1 MPTDDDVQ
9 MKDSLQPSEP
19 QRTDH
24 DWQYYYLP
32 SEPVK
37 PLAPLTS
44 QNLISLYDL
53 NNLMNSVR
61 RTDPV
66 TGEKIN
72 KLRKSYEGK
81 VKTLH
86 LSGINKPSND
96 PAEFTNPGG
105 KPLSEVPEGTKGFL
119 DFEPEE
125 WLNEKLNGRPIQAP
139 AEDFQA
145 KLDRALQMRPGAILD
160 ANKWDKI
167 IGPPESKTKPTF
179 EGARPAVPQS
189 STARNSPLLK
199 ASSSVRPER
208 AGAKR
213 RYTDQTYSG
222 YGEGLSDDVG
232 DSAHE
237 EERKSA
243 HINKKRRK
251 VLTLTKSVK
260 DKKKEATPRRSKRI
274 RLSSFTWHLEFSHLL
289 WTPLSPS
296 LNSNADNHALFRIT
310 WELQALSAVHHTT
323 LLA

>member
-1 MPTDDDVQ
+1 MPTDEDVQ
-9 MKDSLQPSEP
+9 MQEANCAAPDSEP

-24 DWQYYYLP
+24 DWEYYYLP
-32 SEPVK
+32 SAPVK
-37 PLAPLTS
+37 PLAPLSS
-44 QNLISLYDL
+44 QNLIALYDL
-53 NNLMNSVR
+53 GNLMNSVR

-81 VKTLH
+81 VKLLH

-96 PAEFTNPGG
+96 AAQFTNPPG

-119 DFEPEE
+119 DYTPEE
-125 WLNEKLNGRPIQAP
+125 WLNEQLQGRPIQAP

-145 KLDRALQMRPGAILD
+145 KLDRALQMRPGAILEP
-160 ANKWDKI
+160 NKWDKI
-167 IGPPESKTKPTF
+167 IGPPEGKTKPSF
-179 EGARPAVPQS
+179 EGARAAIPQS
-189 STARNSPLLK
+189 NTARNSPLLK

-232 DSAHE
+232 DSALE

-251 VLTLTKSVK
+251 VPTLTISVK
-260 DKKKEATPRRSKRI
+260 DKKKEAKLRWSKRI
-274 RLSSFTWHLEFSHLL
+274 RPSSFTWRLEFSHLL
-289 WTPLSPS
+289 STPLSLP
-296 LNSNADNHALFRIT
+296 LNSNADNLV
-310 WELQALSAVHHTT
+310 L
-323 LLA
+323 

>member
-1 MPTDDDVQ
+1 MPTDDDVP
-9 MKDSLQPSEP
+9 MTDSLQPPAPSTTAAPSEP
-19 QRTDH
+19 PRTDH
-24 DWQYYYLP
+24 EWQYYYLP

-37 PLAPLTS
+37 PLVPLTS

-96 PAEFTNPGG
+96 AAEFTNPGG

-119 DFEPEE
+119 DFEPDE
-125 WLNEKLNGRPIQAP
+125 WLHEKLQGRPIQAP
-139 AEDFQA
+139 TEDFQA
-145 KLDRALQMRPGAILD
+145 KLERALQMRPGGILD

-167 IGPPESKTKPTF
+167 IGPAESKTKSSFDP
-179 EGARPAVPQS
+179 ARVAVPQS
-189 STARNSPLLK
+189 STGRNSPLLK
-199 ASSSVRPER
+199 ASNSVRPER

-213 RYTDQTYSG
+213 RYTDHTFTG

-251 VLTLTKSVK
+251 DNIGVAS
-260 DKKKEATPRRSKRI
+260 
-274 RLSSFTWHLEFSHLL
+274 
-289 WTPLSPS
+289 PLSGPS
-296 LNSNADNHALFRIT
+296 YNAPGVMAGGSR
-310 WELQALSAVHHTT
+310 SR
-323 LLA
+323 

>member
-9 MKDSLQPSEP
+9 MQDSKPTTDASSQP
-19 QRTDH
+19 QRSDH
-24 DWQYYYLP
+24 DWDYYYLP
-32 SEPVK
+32 KDPVK
-37 PLAPLTS
+37 PLAPLSS

-53 NNLMNSVR
+53 DNLMNSVR

-81 VKTLH
+81 VKNLH
-86 LSGINKPSND
+86 LAGNNKPSSD
-96 PAEFTNPGG
+96 PAEFTNPFG

-119 DFEPEE
+119 DYAPDE
-125 WLNEKLNGRPIQAP
+125 WLNEKLSGRPIQAP
-139 AEDFQA
+139 SDDFLA
-145 KLDRALQMRPGAILD
+145 KLDRALQMRPGAILE

-167 IGPPESKTKPTF
+167 IGPPDGKTKPSF
-179 EGARPAVPQS
+179 EGARAALPQPN
-189 STARNSPLLK
+189 TARNSPLLK

-213 RYTDQTYSG
+213 RYTDQTFAG

-251 VLTLTKSVK
+251 DNMGVAS
-260 DKKKEATPRRSKRI
+260 
-274 RLSSFTWHLEFSHLL
+274 
-289 WTPLSPS
+289 PLSGPS
-296 LNSNADNHALFRIT
+296 YNAPSVMAGGSR
-310 WELQALSAVHHTT
+310 SR
-323 LLA
+323 